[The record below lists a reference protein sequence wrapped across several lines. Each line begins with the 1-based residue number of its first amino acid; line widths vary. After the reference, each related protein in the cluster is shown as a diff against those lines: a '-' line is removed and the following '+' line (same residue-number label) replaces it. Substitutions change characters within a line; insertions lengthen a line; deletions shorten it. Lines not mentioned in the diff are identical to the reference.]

1 MVTPMEPVV
10 PDVTQLRALTHPV
23 RLRILGLLRTLG
35 PTTASQVARRL
46 GLNSGATSYHLR
58 QLAEHGFVEEAPELG
73 NKRERWWR
81 ASTLMT
87 SVPERAGAGDEGRD
101 ATDAFHQL
109 AVTHSATR
117 MQAAAA
123 RRGGES
129 DPWRA
134 VTSVSDL
141 QVAVTAEQAAA
152 IQSRFEDLVW
162 QVLDEFPQSSYLR
175 TDQACTSLAQ
185 SHEGQ
190 PIYVV
195 FFGPFPVPEDAC
207 AARAKGTPDAYAKQL
222 TNSGGATGAVRC
234 DSSG

>member
-1 MVTPMEPVV
+1 MEPVV

-87 SVPERAGAGDEGRD
+87 SVPERADAGDEGRD

-141 QVAVTAEQAAA
+141 QVSVTAEQAAT

-162 QVLDEFPQSSYLR
+162 QVLDEFPP
-175 TDQACTSLAQ
+175 TPGPVG
-185 SHEGQ
+185 EGQ
-190 PIYVV
+190 RRFAVV
-195 FFGPFPVPEDAC
+195 VSSFPTEDEEPWDDDATRNGGSGARN
-207 AARAKGTPDAYAKQL
+207 AAP
-222 TNSGGATGAVRC
+222 
-234 DSSG
+234 